1 MAMERTRYPGTW
13 QEGRS
18 FSPCVATRG
27 GRIVWAAGH
36 GAVADAAGRPLAGD
50 FDAQTRESF
59 RLLEATLA
67 RAGARLRDMV
77 TMTVF
82 VCDSRH
88 GDRFTELRKE
98 YFPDG
103 YPASALIT
111 CAGFARPEMMVE
123 IQGVAV
129 VDDGGAEESA

>member
-67 RAGARLRDMV
+67 RAGAGLCDMV

-82 VCDSRH
+82 VCDSRN
-88 GDRFTELRKE
+88 GDRFTEIRKE

>member
-18 FSPCVATRG
+18 FSPCVTTRG

-36 GAVADAAGRPLAGD
+36 GAVADAAGRSLAGD

-67 RAGARLRDMV
+67 RAGAGLRDMV

-129 VDDGGAEESA
+129 VDDRPAEDEA

>member
-1 MAMERTRYPGTW
+1 MERIYHKGTW

-27 GRIVWAAGH
+27 GTVVWAAGH
-36 GAVADAAGRPLAGD
+36 GAPTDAAGNSLAGD

-67 RAGARLRDMV
+67 RAGARLQDMV

-82 VCDSRH
+82 IGDSRH
-88 GDRFTELRKE
+88 GNRFTDIRKE
-98 YFPDG
+98 YFPEG
-103 YPASALIT
+103 FPASALIT
-111 CAGFARPEMMVE
+111 CAGFAVPEMMVE
-123 IQGVAV
+123 IQGIAV
-129 VDDGGAEESA
+129 IGE

>member
-1 MAMERTRYPGTW
+1 MERTRYPGTW

-67 RAGARLRDMV
+67 RAGAGLGDMV

-88 GDRFTELRKE
+88 GDRFTEIRKE

-129 VDDGGAEESA
+129 VDDRGAEDGA

>member
-36 GAVADAAGRPLAGD
+36 GAVVDAAGRSLAGD

-67 RAGARLRDMV
+67 RAGARLGDMV